1 MAYGNKS
8 IYSFFKKET
17 TIMKKKYMKPVTQVN
32 NVQMENVCG
41 ALTLSTTYAAEGSV
55 GLGKE
60 RGTRTESDDFDDLW

>member
-1 MAYGNKS
+1 
-8 IYSFFKKET
+8 
-17 TIMKKKYMKPVTQVN
+17 MKKKYMKPVTQVN